1 MARKLKSG
9 IVGQAQ
15 VIFGGAIR
23 MELGWVKSARGEEL
37 AIGMAELK
45 HPAAKAGDPII
56 DEETYNGTQV
66 TLVFPGFEPLNNFR
80 YILDLLET
88 ELKKRIAERDAQQKI
103 DFDDA
108 DPSHLVHEHIDP
120 PTFEKAQGEQ
130 KPAENKGMNL
140 VEKEMTPFQK
150 KVFCIVDTTIEEEQG
165 LSNICNELL
174 ALAVQEIE
182 QKQEWSEDDEQYLL
196 VCKNAL
202 AKYQTTDK
210 WDANIIFHWLENKL
224 KSLRGR
230 VGCEANCTTMWK
242 PSAEQMRALSDIS
255 ITGCVSYAGQG
266 QALTDLYNDLT
277 KLKGE

>member
-45 HPAAKAGDPII
+45 HPAAKAGDPIN
-56 DEETYNGTQV
+56 DEETYNGIQV
-66 TLVFPGFEPLNNFR
+66 TLVFPGFEPLNSFR
-80 YILDLLET
+80 HILDLLEA

-120 PTFEKAQGEQ
+120 PAQGEQ
-130 KPAENKGMNL
+130 KPAE
-140 VEKEMTPFQK
+140 
-150 KVFCIVDTTIEEEQG
+150 
-165 LSNICNELL
+165 
-174 ALAVQEIE
+174 
-182 QKQEWSEDDEQYLL
+182 WSEEDEKTLNEIFSVAARASLRKSTLFGKSYD
-196 VCKNAL
+196 
-202 AKYQTTDK
+202 YIK
-210 WDANIIFHWLENKL
+210 WQNWL

-242 PSAEQMRALSDIS
+242 PSEAQMAALMSVAS
-255 ITGCVSYAGQG
+255 GFEVTER
-266 QALTDLYNDLT
+266 T
-277 KLKGE
+277 KELLKELFVELKKLREE